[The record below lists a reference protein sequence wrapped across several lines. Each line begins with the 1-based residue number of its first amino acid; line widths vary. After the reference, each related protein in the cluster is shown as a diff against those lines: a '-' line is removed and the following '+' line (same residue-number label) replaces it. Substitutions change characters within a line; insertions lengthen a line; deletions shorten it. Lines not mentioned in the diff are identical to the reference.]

1 MSAVQLLPEM
11 MPSFYR
17 DYIVSWLPI
26 RIYADGLREVLFF
39 SKDLINHYSVIL
51 IWIMV
56 AALTLLWLKNIFD
69 KPKTTES

>member
-1 MSAVQLLPEM
+1 MSAVQLPLEM

-39 SKDLINHYSVIL
+39 SKDLINHFV
-51 IWIMV
+51 
-56 AALTLLWLKNIFD
+56 ALTLLWLKNIFE
-69 KPKTTES
+69 KPKTIES